1 MLQRMMLI
9 ALAGA
14 FGTLAR
20 YGLGGIVQRYVPES
34 HLPVGTLVVNVVG
47 CFLFGVVW
55 SLAHERLL
63 IGDET
68 RVVILAGLMGAFTT
82 LSTFIFETGSYL
94 NDARWMLAA
103 GNVMVQT
110 LIGLVSLYAG
120 VVAGRSF

>member
-1 MLQRMMLI
+1 M
-9 ALAGA
+9 
-14 FGTLAR
+14 
-20 YGLGGIVQRYVPES
+20 
-34 HLPVGTLVVNVVG
+34 GTLVVNVVG

-63 IGDET
+63 IGDNT

-82 LSTFIFETGSYL
+82 FSTFIFETGSYL

>member
-1 MLQRMMLI
+1 MLQRMLLI

-20 YGLGGIVQRYVPES
+20 YGLGGVVQRVSPET

-63 IGDET
+63 IDSEA
-68 RVVILAGLMGAFTT
+68 RLVILVGFMGAFTT
-82 LSTFIFETGSYL
+82 FSTFIYETGSFL
-94 NDARWMLAA
+94 NDARWLMATVNILI
-103 GNVMVQT
+103 QT
-110 LIGLVSLYAG
+110 LIGLLSLFGG
-120 VVAGRSF
+120 VLVGRSL